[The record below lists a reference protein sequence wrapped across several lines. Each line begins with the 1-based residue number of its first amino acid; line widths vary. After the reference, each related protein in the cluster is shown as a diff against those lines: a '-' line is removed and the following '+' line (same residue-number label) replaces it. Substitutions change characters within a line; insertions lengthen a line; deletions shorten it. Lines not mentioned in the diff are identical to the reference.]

1 MRRRVP
7 WLSLALVLATPL
19 LLGAADPSGDLV
31 PCEGAGHA
39 GADAPI
45 DIVQARGTT
54 AEDGLAMRFTITFAE
69 PLPVPDLEGSP
80 LRVDVLIDDPAV
92 PELSVDYYR
101 GLNRIVRFDDVGAK
115 AGIVIL
121 LLPERTQ
128 SPFTSGMRLD
138 GDRLT
143 LTLPSRMV
151 MPDPDLAGFDY
162 RELRWTVV
170 ARDETTCDFLGER
183 ARPTHALKV
192 LAESASPAPG
202 ASTPVAASDGGGGLI
217 SVGFVFWCL
226 VGIAVGGAAGFFAA
240 RWRRRTE

>member
-1 MRRRVP
+1 MRRGAP
-7 WLSLALVLATPL
+7 WWPVAIVLAAPL

-31 PCEGAGHA
+31 PCDGAGHA
-39 GADAPI
+39 ADAPI
-45 DIVQARGTT
+45 DIVNARGTT
-54 AEDGLAMRFTITFAE
+54 AEAGLARRFTITFAE
-69 PLPVPDLEGSP
+69 PLPVPDEEGSP

-101 GLNRIVRFDDVGAK
+101 GLNRIVRFDAVGTK
-115 AGIVIL
+115 AGIQIL
-121 LLPERTQ
+121 LLPERSQ

-162 RELRWTVV
+162 DGLRWTVV
-170 ARDETTCDFLGER
+170 ARDESTCDFLGER
-183 ARPTHALKV
+183 ARPTRALKV
-192 LAESASPAPG
+192 LA
-202 ASTPVAASDGGGGLI
+202 VAASPSPAANSSVATTEGGGGLI
-217 SVGFVFWCL
+217 RSGFALACL
-226 VGIAVGGAAGFFAA
+226 VAVAVGGGAGFAAA